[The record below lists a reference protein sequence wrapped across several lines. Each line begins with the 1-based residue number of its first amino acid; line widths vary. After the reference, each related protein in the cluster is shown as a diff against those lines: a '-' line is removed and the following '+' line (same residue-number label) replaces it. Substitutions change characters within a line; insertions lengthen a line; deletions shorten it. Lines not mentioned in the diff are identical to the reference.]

1 MSDEKQI
8 PGQAPEQADPKY
20 KETLLL
26 YDENNHAVQAVSD
39 LQKSGNSY
47 NVVTTQP
54 VAENKPA
61 FFQLKDSPAVAAFIA
76 GFKSQKDKDNLRFL
90 KVAADKVG
98 EVVQALHNLTNNPKD
113 EAGLKALR
121 EHTVTSYQ
129 LDRIKFDTPDL
140 HLQELQQMGIIVS
153 PQELEAMKLG
163 QPTKE
168 IHDLNFK
175 LGNMSVVG
183 QFALNPYR
191 DKNDEVQIG
200 LQSVL
205 AHPEYERE
213 EYKMAFSTSD
223 KEKLAA
229 GRTLDRLV
237 ELPNPHTGEKEWCH
251 VGLNRA
257 TNRFVTV
264 PHRKVNDIN
273 YFNGVR
279 LNDAQKEIA
288 TTGGRFRVEGC
299 QARNV
304 KDLTFSGIVQ
314 FDVFSREYRMTE
326 YEYSRPYIPES
337 LNKQLDDRQRAEL
350 MSPVGLDCSKEKE
363 HPILGK
369 NGKPYTCILR
379 IDPKSNGVVYDFA
392 NLRRQ
397 EQEQQQSNRQQVQED
412 EPKQGRGRKR

>member
-20 KETLLL
+20 RETLLL
-26 YDENNHAVQAVSD
+26 YNENNHAVQAVSD
-39 LQKSGNSY
+39 LQKTGNSY

-61 FFQLKDSPAVAAFIA
+61 FFHLKDSPAVAAFIA
-76 GFKSQKDKDNLRFL
+76 GFKSQKDKDNFRFL
-90 KVAADKVG
+90 RVAADKVG
-98 EVVQALHNLTNNPKD
+98 DVVQALHNLTNNPKH
-113 EAGLKALR
+113 EAGIKALR

-129 LDRIKFDTPDL
+129 LDKIKFDTPDL

-183 QFALNPYR
+183 QFALSPYR
-191 DKNDEVQIG
+191 DKNNEVQIG

-205 AHPEYERE
+205 ARPEYERE
-213 EYKMAFSTSD
+213 EYRMAFSTSD
-223 KEKLAA
+223 KEKLSA

-264 PHRKVNDIN
+264 PHREVNDIN

-304 KDLTFSGIVQ
+304 KDLTFSGTVQ

-337 LNKQLDDRQRAEL
+337 LDKQLDDRQRAEL
-350 MSPVGLDCSKEKE
+350 MSPGGLDCSKEKE

-397 EQEQQQSNRQQVQED
+397 EQEQQQSNRQQVQKD

>member
-20 KETLLL
+20 KEMLLL

-39 LQKSGNSY
+39 LKHSGNDY
-47 NVVTTQP
+47 QVVTTQP
-54 VAENKPA
+54 LSENKPA
-61 FFQLKDSPAVAAFIA
+61 FFHLKDSSAAAAFIA
-76 GFKSQKDKDNLRFL
+76 GFKSQKDKDNFRFL
-90 KVAADKVG
+90 RVAADKVG

-129 LDRIKFDTPDL
+129 LDKIKFDTPDL
-140 HLQELQQMGIIVS
+140 HLQELQQMGIVVS

-163 QPTKE
+163 LPTKE

-183 QFALNPYR
+183 QFALSPYR
-191 DKNDEVQIG
+191 DNNNEVQIG

-205 AHPEYERE
+205 ARPEYERE
-213 EYKMAFSTSD
+213 EYKMVFSTSD
-223 KEKLAA
+223 KETLAA

-264 PHRKVNDIN
+264 PHREVNDIN

-279 LNDAQKEIA
+279 LTDAQKEIA
-288 TTGGRFRVEGC
+288 MTGGRFRVEGC
-299 QARNV
+299 QARNIN
-304 KDLTFSGIVQ
+304 DLTYSGTVQ
-314 FDVFSREYRMTE
+314 FDVFSREYRMTD
-326 YEYSRPYIPES
+326 YTYSRPYIP
-337 LNKQLDDRQRAEL
+337 Q
-350 MSPVGLDCSKEKE
+350 
-363 HPILGK
+363 
-369 NGKPYTCILR
+369 
-379 IDPKSNGVVYDFA
+379 
-392 NLRRQ
+392 
-397 EQEQQQSNRQQVQED
+397 
-412 EPKQGRGRKR
+412 

>member
-8 PGQAPEQADPKY
+8 QGQAPEQADPKY

-26 YDENNHAVQAVSD
+26 YNENNHAVQAVSD
-39 LQKSGNSY
+39 LRHSGNDY
-47 NVVTTQP
+47 QVVTTQP
-54 VAENKPA
+54 VSENKPA
-61 FFQLKDSPAVAAFIA
+61 FFHLKDSSAAAAFIA
-76 GFKSQKDKDNLRFL
+76 GFKSQKDKDNFRFL
-90 KVAADKVG
+90 RVAADKVC

-129 LDRIKFDTPDL
+129 LDKVKFDTPDL
-140 HLQELQQMGIIVS
+140 HLHELQQMGIIVT

-163 QPTKE
+163 LPTKE

-183 QFALNPYR
+183 QFALSPYR
-191 DKNDEVQIG
+191 DNNDEVQIG

-205 AHPEYERE
+205 ARPEYERE
-213 EYKMAFSTSD
+213 EYKMVFSTSD
-223 KEKLAA
+223 KETLAA

-264 PHRKVNDIN
+264 PHREVNAIN
-273 YFNGVR
+273 YFNDVR
-279 LNDAQKEIA
+279 LTDAQKEIA
-288 TTGGRFRVEGC
+288 MTGGRFRVEEC
-299 QARNV
+299 QARNIN
-304 KDLTFSGIVQ
+304 DLTYSGTVQ
-314 FDVFSREYRMTE
+314 FDVFSREYRMTD
-326 YEYSRPYIPES
+326 YTYSRPYIPQS
-337 LNKQLDDRQRAEL
+337 LDKQLDDRQRKEL
-350 MSPVGLDCSKEKE
+350 MGPNGLDCSKEKE

-369 NGKPYTCILR
+369 NGKPYSCILR
-379 IDPKSNGVVYDFA
+379 IDPKSNGVVYDFS
-392 NLRRQ
+392 NQRRQ
-397 EQEQQQSNRQQVQED
+397 EQEQQQSTRQTQDD
-412 EPKQGRGRKR
+412 EPKQSRGRKR